1 MKRDIQKIDDD
12 IIRKKRLI
20 EQILYSDEDII
31 EILDN
36 PDLSP
41 DSPED
46 YIGEN
51 IFSFLRVPGVQDVSK
66 NFITFTIDDMGR
78 TTNNQV
84 MKSQYVQFV
93 VFVHKDLVKTKY
105 GIDRHDLLGCLI
117 RDIFNLSN
125 KLGLQ
130 MEIINNREGV
140 TDTDYYTRTLK
151 FEIITDNS
159 TKPFRTNPYEVK
171 SIVGRQDRVLHCDT
185 LSEVSNGKR

>member
-1 MKRDIQKIDDD
+1 MKRDIQFVDDD

-36 PDLSP
+36 PNLD
-41 DSPED
+41 PEIPEE

-51 IFSFLRVPGVQDVSK
+51 IFPFLRIPGTQDTSK

-78 TTNNQV
+78 TPNNQV

-105 GIDRHDLLGCLI
+105 GMARHDLLGYLI

-125 KLGLQ
+125 KLGPQ
-130 MEIINNREGV
+130 MELVSNREGI
-140 TDTDYYTRTLK
+140 TDTDFYTRTLN
-151 FEIITDNS
+151 FELIDDNS
-159 TKPFRTNPYEVK
+159 TKSLRTNSYEY
-171 SIVGRQDRVLHCDT
+171 GYRR
-185 LSEVSNGKR
+185 

>member
-36 PDLSP
+36 PNLSP
-41 DSPED
+41 DTPED
-46 YIGEN
+46 YVGEN
-51 IFSFLRVPGVQDVSK
+51 IFGFLRVPGTQDVSK
-66 NFITFTIDDMGR
+66 NFITFIVDDMGR
-78 TTNNQV
+78 TPNNQV

-105 GIDRHDLLGCLI
+105 GMARHDLLGYLI

-125 KLGLQ
+125 KLGPQ
-130 MEIINNREGV
+130 MELVSNREGI
-140 TDTDYYTRTLK
+140 TDTDFYTRTLK
-151 FEIITDNS
+151 FELIGDNS
-159 TKPFRTNPYEVK
+159 TKPFRTNSYEY
-171 SIVGRQDRVLHCDT
+171 DRIIGH
-185 LSEVSNGKR
+185 KR

>member
-36 PDLSP
+36 PNLSP
-41 DSPED
+41 DAPEE
-46 YIGEN
+46 YVGEN
-51 IFSFLRVPGVQDVSK
+51 IFGFLRVPGTQDTSK
-66 NFITFTIDDMGR
+66 NFITFIVDDMGR
-78 TTNNQV
+78 MPGNQV

-105 GIDRHDLLGCLI
+105 GMERHDLLGYLI

-125 KLGLQ
+125 KLGPQ
-130 MEIINNREGV
+130 MELVSNREGIA
-140 TDTDYYTRTLK
+140 DNDFYTRTLK
-151 FEIITDNS
+151 FELIDDNS
-159 TKPFRTNPYEVK
+159 TKPFRTNQYEYER
-171 SIVGRQDRVLHCDT
+171 IVGHRR
-185 LSEVSNGKR
+185 

>member
-36 PDLSP
+36 PNLDPSA
-41 DSPED
+41 PEE
-46 YIGEN
+46 YVGEN
-51 IFSFLRVPGVQDVSK
+51 IFSFLRVPGTQDTSK
-66 NFITFTIDDMGR
+66 NFITFIVDDMGR
-78 TTNNQV
+78 TPNNQV

-105 GIDRHDLLGCLI
+105 GMARHDLLGYLI

-125 KLGLQ
+125 CLGPQ
-130 MEIINNREGV
+130 MELVSNREGIA
-140 TDTDYYTRTLK
+140 DNDFYTRTLK
-151 FEIITDNS
+151 FELIDDNS
-159 TKPFRTNPYEVK
+159 TKPFRTNANEYDR
-171 SIVGRQDRVLHCDT
+171 IVSHRR
-185 LSEVSNGKR
+185 